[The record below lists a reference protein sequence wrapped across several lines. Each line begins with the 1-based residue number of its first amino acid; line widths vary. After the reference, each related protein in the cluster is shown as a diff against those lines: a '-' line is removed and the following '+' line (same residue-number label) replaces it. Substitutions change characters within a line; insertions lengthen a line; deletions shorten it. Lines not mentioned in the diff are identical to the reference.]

1 MNTFKK
7 LVITISFFMT
17 SYNLYDPCMHCYK
30 MAVLVTHVVKIS
42 GGDASSDTLHNRARK
57 LKILLAQGHFLY
69 LLVND

>member
-30 MAVLVTHVVKIS
+30 IAVLVTHVVKY
-42 GGDASSDTLHNRARK
+42 LVEMRAPIRYTTG
-57 LKILLAQGHFLY
+57 LES
-69 LLVND
+69 